1 MLHLDWTLTSVV
13 SVLQRRLGDAAKK
26 AIGKLTTRTVKKGD
40 KETDPDFNHCAVCIE
55 AYQLNDV
62 VRILPCK
69 HVFHKVCVDPWLNE
83 HCTCP
88 MCKLNI
94 LKALGI
100 MTSLPCVDAVVLD
113 VERLGVGQTSGSQRA
128 PLSDQNQPSISLEP
142 AETAPRTPAD
152 ITVAVTSKKPEEQNF
167 TN

>member
-1 MLHLDWTLTSVV
+1 MFICVFLS
-13 SVLQRRLGDAAKK
+13 Q
-26 AIGKLTTRTVKKGD
+26 
-40 KETDPDFNHCAVCIE
+40 ETDPDFTHCAVCIE

-69 HVFHKVCVDPWLNE
+69 HVFHKLCVDPWLNE

-100 MTSLPCVDAVVLD
+100 MTSLPCVDSVVLD
-113 VERLGVGQTSGSQRA
+113 VERLGVSQASGGQRLTLG
-128 PLSDQNQPSISLEP
+128 DQPSISLEP
-142 AETAPRTPAD
+142 LSPP
-152 ITVAVTSKKPEEQNF
+152 PP
-167 TN
+167 